1 VLACDW
7 EIERASQRSCE
18 PDRGEHYSREYQPY
32 RGNYENEAGAASR
45 IASECQSFCDKAG
58 IRRRTE
64 PTQDSRLMR
73 TFKPLPIMNR
83 IRTNRITDMSLPP
96 LKTKPMT
103 VPDFLSARSRGTRLT
118 VLTAYD
124 YSFARLID
132 EAGVD
137 AILVGDSLGM
147 VIQGHSTAL
156 PVTLEEM
163 IYHTRCVV
171 RGTTRA
177 LVMTD
182 LPFMTFQLGPTQALE
197 NAGRLVKEGGAHAVK
212 LEGGVRT
219 AEAIAAIVR
228 ADIPVVGHI
237 GMTPQSV
244 HRFGGFKVQRQEEQ
258 LLADAKAV
266 EQAGAFAVV
275 VECVPTDL
283 AEKITNS
290 LSIPT
295 IGIGAGP
302 HCDGQV
308 LVIQDM
314 LGIYGD
320 LRPKF
325 VKRYVEAGSTIK
337 EAVAAYCK
345 EVREGKYPTEA
356 HAFQ

>member
-1 VLACDW
+1 
-7 EIERASQRSCE
+7 
-18 PDRGEHYSREYQPY
+18 
-32 RGNYENEAGAASR
+32 
-45 IASECQSFCDKAG
+45 
-58 IRRRTE
+58 
-64 PTQDSRLMR
+64 
-73 TFKPLPIMNR
+73 
-83 IRTNRITDMSLPP
+83 MSIPP
-96 LKTKPMT
+96 TKPKPVT
-103 VPDFLSARSRGTRLT
+103 VPDFLSARSRGTRLA

-124 YSFARLID
+124 YTMARLLD
-132 EAGVD
+132 ESGVD

-147 VIQGHSTAL
+147 VVQGHANAL
-156 PVTLEEM
+156 PVTLDEM

-177 LVMTD
+177 MIITD

-197 NAGRLVKEGGAHAVK
+197 SAGRLVKEGGTHAVK
-212 LEGGVRT
+212 LEGGERT

-228 ADIPVVGHI
+228 ADIPVVGHV

-244 HRFGGFKVQRQEEQ
+244 HRFGGFKVQRQEHQ
-258 LLADAKAV
+258 ILADAKAV

-275 VECVPTDL
+275 VECVPTEL
-283 AEKITNS
+283 AAKITSS

-314 LGIYGD
+314 LGMYPD

-325 VKRYVEAGSTIK
+325 VKRYAEAGELIRD
-337 EAVAAYCK
+337 AVESYCRD
-345 EVREGKYPTEA
+345 VRDGKFPDGA
-356 HAFQ
+356 HSFS